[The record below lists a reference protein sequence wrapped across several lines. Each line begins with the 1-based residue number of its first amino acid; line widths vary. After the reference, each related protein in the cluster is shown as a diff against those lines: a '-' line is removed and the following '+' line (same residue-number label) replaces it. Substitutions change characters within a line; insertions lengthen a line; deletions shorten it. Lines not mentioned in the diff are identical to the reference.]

1 MRWSKSFWA
10 KSGVEIESAAA
21 RESTP
26 VRIAQRIASPRKR
39 SGILALL
46 DGEGAHAFRF
56 GGGEGHRLKSGLLV
70 GCYGT
75 NCGLHSRR
83 ASGVRFS
90 RKFEWRV
97 AVNRRLSFLLIVLVV
112 GGVLTVRGAFSP
124 PEPQTTR
131 KVFNA
136 PEKTVQAPY
145 SDGILAGNTL
155 YLAGRIGL
163 DPKTGKPPAEIE
175 DEIKLM
181 LDSLKGTLTQ
191 AGMTMDD
198 LVYVQIACTD
208 LSLFDKFNPIY
219 KSYFT
224 TKDYPAREFIGA
236 GSLLRGGHF
245 ELQAIAVRR

>member
-1 MRWSKSFWA
+1 MLPAHF
-10 KSGVEIESAAA
+10 
-21 RESTP
+21 
-26 VRIAQRIASPRKR
+26 ASDTGR
-39 SGILALL
+39 
-46 DGEGAHAFRF
+46 
-56 GGGEGHRLKSGLLV
+56 GHRRKSVAQV
-70 GCYGT
+70 GCEGT

-83 ASGVRFS
+83 KSEVHFQKR
-90 RKFEWRV
+90 FEWRL
-97 AVNRRLSFLLIVLVV
+97 AGNRRFSILFVVLVV
-112 GGVLTVRGAFSP
+112 AAVRVLTVSGAFSQ
-124 PEPQTTR
+124 PERQTVR

-136 PEKTVQAPY
+136 PEKTVQAPF

-175 DEIKLM
+175 EEIKLM

-198 LVYVQIACTD
+198 LVYVQIASTD
-208 LSLFDKFNPIY
+208 LSLFEKFNTIY

-224 TKDYPAREFIGA
+224 TKDFPAREFIGA

>member
-1 MRWSKSFWA
+1 M
-10 KSGVEIESAAA
+10 
-21 RESTP
+21 
-26 VRIAQRIASPRKR
+26 
-39 SGILALL
+39 
-46 DGEGAHAFRF
+46 
-56 GGGEGHRLKSGLLV
+56 
-70 GCYGT
+70 
-75 NCGLHSRR
+75 
-83 ASGVRFS
+83 
-90 RKFEWRV
+90 
-97 AVNRRLSFLLIVLVV
+97 NRRVGMLVV
-112 GGVLTVRGAFSP
+112 GLAVAGVFAVRGAWS
-124 PEPQTTR
+124 EPSAQSVR

-136 PEKTVQAPY
+136 PDKTVQAPF

-163 DPKTGKPPAEIE
+163 DPKTGKPPEAIE
-175 DEIKLM
+175 EEIKLM

-245 ELQAIAVRR
+245 ELQAIAVKR